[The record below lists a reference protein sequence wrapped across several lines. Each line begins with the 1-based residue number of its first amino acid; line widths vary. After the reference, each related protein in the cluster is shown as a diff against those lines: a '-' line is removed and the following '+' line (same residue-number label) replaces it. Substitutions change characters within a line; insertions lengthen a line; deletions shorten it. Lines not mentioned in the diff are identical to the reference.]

1 MPKNARKKPN
11 TPKRSVNLL
20 CRLTGSKKN
29 LKKLSDLTT
38 RVNLVRNLSTNKELP
53 VSTGAKLLGIN
64 RTSVYYGGIPVS
76 EEELECK
83 SIIDH
88 LHTDNPT
95 WGARQMSAQ
104 LKLRGYHVGRR
115 KASRYMREMDITY
128 IPMKHGFLYLTAI
141 IDWYSRC
148 IVGWDVDDT
157 LDTTM
162 VINACK
168 KAFKVAKPLIINSDQ
183 GSQFTSDKYIDFI
196 RNSGIRQSMDG
207 KSRWADNIMIER
219 WFRSFKYEEAYL
231 TEYANLK
238 EAREAIGRYI
248 YTYNFERCHQSIGN
262 KRPAEYLEKK
272 GDIKKPR
279 INTVMPKLIYV
290 YEDVNFDGSKHELV
304 NCHYFGGDY
313 AGTEGTKE
321 LWQEVFD
328 FITESY
334 DEEVLEKIYINGDG
348 ADWIRTGAGMH
359 AKARFVL
366 DRFHMH
372 KYIIS
377 ATSHLKDSA
386 QDARSEIYRAING
399 KRKWVVEEAFD
410 KILHVTESE
419 TKAKA
424 VESAKN
430 YILGNWAGI
439 MESVRA
445 KDKSLQCSAEGHVS
459 HIYSDR
465 MSSRPLG

>member
-1 MPKNARKKPN
+1 MSGSRRNFSAEFKTNLVLQLLKGEKELNVLAVENDIQP
-11 TPKRSVNLL
+11 NLL
-20 CRLTGSKKN
+20 RNWKKEFLTNASLAFDNKREDNLREKLAEERKEKAEYAKKVGQLTMQVDWLKKN

-38 RVNLVRNLSTNKELP
+38 RVNLVRNLSTTKELP

-83 SIIDH
+83 AIIDH

-128 IPMKHGFLYLTAI
+128 IPMKHGVLYLTAI

-183 GSQFTSDKYIDFI
+183 DSQFTSDKYIDFI

-219 WFRSFKYEEAYL
+219 WFCSFKYEEACL

-262 KRPAEYLEKK
+262 KRPAEVYYPVMLLE
-272 GDIKKPR
+272 
-279 INTVMPKLIYV
+279 
-290 YEDVNFDGSKHELV
+290 
-304 NCHYFGGDY
+304 
-313 AGTEGTKE
+313 A
-321 LWQEVFD
+321 
-328 FITESY
+328 
-334 DEEVLEKIYINGDG
+334 
-348 ADWIRTGAGMH
+348 
-359 AKARFVL
+359 AR
-366 DRFHMH
+366 
-372 KYIIS
+372 
-377 ATSHLKDSA
+377 AA
-386 QDARSEIYRAING
+386 A
-399 KRKWVVEEAFD
+399 
-410 KILHVTESE
+410 
-419 TKAKA
+419 
-424 VESAKN
+424 
-430 YILGNWAGI
+430 
-439 MESVRA
+439 
-445 KDKSLQCSAEGHVS
+445 
-459 HIYSDR
+459 
-465 MSSRPLG
+465 

>member
-1 MPKNARKKPN
+1 MS
-11 TPKRSVNLL
+11 RSRRNFSAEFKTNLVLQLLKGEKELNVLAVENDIQPNLL
-20 CRLTGSKKN
+20 RNWKKEFLTNASLAFDNKREDNLREKLAEERKEKAEYAKKVGQLTMQVDWLKKN
-29 LKKLSDLTT
+29 LKKFVDLTT

-104 LKLRGYHVGRR
+104 LKLRGYQVGRR
-115 KASRYMREMDITY
+115 KAGRYMREMDITPIYPKMNLSKRMKQAKVCPYLLRNAVIDRSNQAWSIDITY

-183 GSQFTSDKYIDFI
+183 GSQFTSDKYIEFI
-196 RNSGIRQSMDG
+196 RDNGIRQSMDG

-262 KRPAEYLEKK
+262 KRPAEVYY
-272 GDIKKPR
+272 P
-279 INTVMPKLIYV
+279 VMLL
-290 YEDVNFDGSKHELV
+290 D
-304 NCHYFGGDY
+304 
-313 AGTEGTKE
+313 A
-321 LWQEVFD
+321 
-328 FITESY
+328 
-334 DEEVLEKIYINGDG
+334 
-348 ADWIRTGAGMH
+348 
-359 AKARFVL
+359 AR
-366 DRFHMH
+366 
-372 KYIIS
+372 
-377 ATSHLKDSA
+377 AA
-386 QDARSEIYRAING
+386 A
-399 KRKWVVEEAFD
+399 
-410 KILHVTESE
+410 
-419 TKAKA
+419 
-424 VESAKN
+424 
-430 YILGNWAGI
+430 
-439 MESVRA
+439 
-445 KDKSLQCSAEGHVS
+445 
-459 HIYSDR
+459 
-465 MSSRPLG
+465 

>member
-1 MPKNARKKPN
+1 MS
-11 TPKRSVNLL
+11 RSRRNFSAEFKTNLVLQLLKGEKELNVLAVENDIQPNLL
-20 CRLTGSKKN
+20 HNWKKEFLANASLAFDNKREDNLREKLAEERKEKAEYAKKVGQLTMQVDWLKKN

-38 RVNLVRNLSTNKELP
+38 KVNLVRNLSTTKELP

-64 RTSVYYGGIPVS
+64 RTSVYYEGLPVS
-76 EEELECK
+76 QEELECK

-104 LKLRGYHVGRR
+104 LKLRGYQIGRR
-115 KASRYMREMDITY
+115 KAGRYMREMDITPIYPKMNLSKRMKQAKVCPYLLRNAVIDRPNQAWSIDITY
-128 IPMKHGFLYLTAI
+128 IPMKRGFLYLTAI

-168 KAFKVAKPLIINSDQ
+168 KAFKIAKPLIINSDQ

-262 KRPAEYLEKK
+262 KRPAEVYY
-272 GDIKKPR
+272 P
-279 INTVMPKLIYV
+279 VMLL
-290 YEDVNFDGSKHELV
+290 D
-304 NCHYFGGDY
+304 
-313 AGTEGTKE
+313 A
-321 LWQEVFD
+321 
-328 FITESY
+328 
-334 DEEVLEKIYINGDG
+334 
-348 ADWIRTGAGMH
+348 
-359 AKARFVL
+359 AR
-366 DRFHMH
+366 
-372 KYIIS
+372 
-377 ATSHLKDSA
+377 AA
-386 QDARSEIYRAING
+386 A
-399 KRKWVVEEAFD
+399 
-410 KILHVTESE
+410 
-419 TKAKA
+419 
-424 VESAKN
+424 
-430 YILGNWAGI
+430 
-439 MESVRA
+439 
-445 KDKSLQCSAEGHVS
+445 
-459 HIYSDR
+459 
-465 MSSRPLG
+465 

>member
-1 MPKNARKKPN
+1 MHTILRNGKNVKDLLRNWKKEFLANAPLAFDNKREDNLREKLAEERKEKAEYA
-11 TPKRSVNLL
+11 KKVGQ
-20 CRLTGSKKN
+20 LTMQVDWLKKN

-38 RVNLVRNLSTNKELP
+38 RVNLVRNLSTTKELP

-83 SIIDH
+83 AIIDH

-128 IPMKHGFLYLTAI
+128 IPMKHGVLYLTAI

-196 RNSGIRQSMDG
+196 CNNGIRQSMDG

-219 WFRSFKYEEAYL
+219 WFCSFKYEEACL

-262 KRPAEYLEKK
+262 KRPAEVYYPVMLLE
-272 GDIKKPR
+272 
-279 INTVMPKLIYV
+279 
-290 YEDVNFDGSKHELV
+290 
-304 NCHYFGGDY
+304 
-313 AGTEGTKE
+313 A
-321 LWQEVFD
+321 
-328 FITESY
+328 
-334 DEEVLEKIYINGDG
+334 
-348 ADWIRTGAGMH
+348 
-359 AKARFVL
+359 AR
-366 DRFHMH
+366 
-372 KYIIS
+372 
-377 ATSHLKDSA
+377 AA
-386 QDARSEIYRAING
+386 A
-399 KRKWVVEEAFD
+399 
-410 KILHVTESE
+410 
-419 TKAKA
+419 
-424 VESAKN
+424 
-430 YILGNWAGI
+430 
-439 MESVRA
+439 
-445 KDKSLQCSAEGHVS
+445 
-459 HIYSDR
+459 
-465 MSSRPLG
+465 

>member
-1 MPKNARKKPN
+1 MS
-11 TPKRSVNLL
+11 RSRRNFSAEFKTNLVLQLLKGEKELNVLAVENDIQPNLL
-20 CRLTGSKKN
+20 RNWKKEFLTNASLAFDNKREDNLREKLAEERKEKAEYAKKVGQLTMQVDWLKKN

-38 RVNLVRNLSTNKELP
+38 RVNLVRNLSTTKELP

-104 LKLRGYHVGRR
+104 LKLRGYQVARR
-115 KASRYMREMDITY
+115 KAGRYMREMDITPIYPKMNLSKRMKQAKVCPYLLRNAVIDRPNQAWSIDITY

-148 IVGWDVDDT
+148 IVGWDVADT
-157 LDTTM
+157 LDTTI

-183 GSQFTSDKYIDFI
+183 DSQFTSDKYIDFI

-262 KRPAEYLEKK
+262 KRPAEVYY
-272 GDIKKPR
+272 P
-279 INTVMPKLIYV
+279 VMLL
-290 YEDVNFDGSKHELV
+290 D
-304 NCHYFGGDY
+304 
-313 AGTEGTKE
+313 A
-321 LWQEVFD
+321 
-328 FITESY
+328 
-334 DEEVLEKIYINGDG
+334 
-348 ADWIRTGAGMH
+348 
-359 AKARFVL
+359 AR
-366 DRFHMH
+366 
-372 KYIIS
+372 
-377 ATSHLKDSA
+377 AA
-386 QDARSEIYRAING
+386 A
-399 KRKWVVEEAFD
+399 
-410 KILHVTESE
+410 
-419 TKAKA
+419 
-424 VESAKN
+424 
-430 YILGNWAGI
+430 
-439 MESVRA
+439 
-445 KDKSLQCSAEGHVS
+445 
-459 HIYSDR
+459 
-465 MSSRPLG
+465 